1 MIGHLR
7 GQLAS
12 KEAPWIVVDC
22 AGVGYEMEVP
32 MSTYFNL
39 PAPGQDLHVITHL
52 LVREDAQ
59 LLYGFATHAERD
71 LFRALIKVSGV
82 GAKVALAI
90 LSGVSVEGFRRCV
103 EFEDAATLIKVPG
116 IGRKTAERLLIEM
129 RGRLDGPATGA
140 ASVTPGQLQDR
151 VPQSAEAEANNALI
165 ALGYKPAEVGRLLKG
180 LDTATMT
187 TEELI
192 RSALK
197 QAAAP

>member
-129 RGRLDGPATGA
+129 RGRLDAPASSTA
-140 ASVTPGQLQDR
+140 AKPGQLQDR